1 MGPSWQEFWG
11 ARPFHLKLSLI
22 VSTALCLFHMYT
34 AIFGTLDALAQ
45 RGVHLGLGLIIV
57 FLVTARGKNKAGA
70 PAPAWY
76 DWALIA
82 LSIAGVGYVLANY
95 AWVTTERFT
104 FITPLYWYEIVF
116 GLCTIV
122 AVLFACTRVISL
134 GMLYCVLGFLAYPL
148 VGPYLPG
155 VFHSIAHGLTDLID
169 FYYLSLGGIFGIPLS
184 VSATD
189 IALFVIFGAVLM
201 KTGGSTL
208 ISNIAMAFAG
218 RMTGG
223 PAKVAIIGSS
233 FFGSITGSTSANVAT
248 VGSITIPMMKKA
260 GYKPNFAA
268 AVEAVA
274 SCGGQMTP
282 PVMGACAF
290 VMAGFSG
297 IPYVT
302 ILKYALFPAILY
314 YFSLF
319 ATVHIEAKK
328 LGLRGVDTG
337 VTTKETLRDYGHMF
351 IPVGMLL
358 YLLIAGYSPRFAG
371 GYGILA
377 AIAASQLRRAT
388 RLNIIGLLSAFEVG
402 ARNILIVLSSTAA
415 AGLIVGAVDVTGFGQ
430 RISSGFVGIVGG
442 SLFAGL
448 MLGFLISFL
457 LGLGMPTTP
466 AYIIQAATIIPA
478 MIALGLPNY
487 AAHLF
492 AFYYS
497 CLALITP
504 PDATAAYTA
513 AAIAGADGW
522 KVGWLATRMA
532 AVAFIIPIMFAYNH
546 ALLLVGPWYVV
557 LATVVAALAGI
568 WCLAVAGENYFEQ
581 QLKPYERL
589 VALVAAILLIWPS
602 WLFVLIG
609 AACFAW
615 LLRVQI
621 SARQHAQNRV
631 S

>member
-1 MGPSWQEFWG
+1 MGPTWQQFWG
-11 ARPFHLKLSLI
+11 ARPFHLKLSLM

-45 RGVHLGLGLIIV
+45 RGVHLVLGLTLV
-57 FLVTARGKNKAGA
+57 FLVTARGKNKAGSA
-70 PAPAWY
+70 IPAWY
-76 DWALIA
+76 DWALIT
-82 LSIAGVGYVLANY
+82 LSILGVGYVLTNY
-95 AWVTTERFT
+95 SWVTTERFT
-104 FITPLYWYEIVF
+104 FITPLFWYEIVL
-116 GLCTIV
+116 GICTIV
-122 AVLFACTRVISL
+122 GVLFACTRMISM
-134 GMLYCVLGFLAYPL
+134 GMLYCVLGFVAYPL
-148 VGPYLPG
+148 IGPHLPG
-155 VFHSIAHGLTDLID
+155 VFHSTSHKITDLID
-169 FYYLSLGGIFGIPLS
+169 FYYLSMGGIFGIPLS

-189 IALFVIFGAVLM
+189 IALFVIFGSVLM

-208 ISNIAMAFAG
+208 ISNVAMAFAG

-223 PAKVAIIGSS
+223 PAKVAIVASS

-260 GYKPNFAA
+260 GYTPNFAA

-297 IPYVT
+297 IPYVS
-302 ILKYALFPAILY
+302 ILGYALFPAILY

-319 ATVHIEAKK
+319 ATVHVEAKRLDLK
-328 LGLRGVDTG
+328 GYDTG
-337 VTTKETLRDYGHMF
+337 VTLRETLKDYGHM
-351 IPVGMLL
+351 IVPVGVLL

-377 AIAASQLRRAT
+377 AIAASHIRAAT
-388 RLNIIGLLSAFEVG
+388 RLNLIGLLSAFEMG
-402 ARNILIVLSSTAA
+402 ARNILIVMASTAA
-415 AGLIVGAVDVTGFGQ
+415 AGLIVGSVDVTGFGQ
-430 RISSGFVGIVGG
+430 RISSAFVGIVGG
-442 SLFAGL
+442 SMFAGL
-448 MLGFLISFL
+448 MLGLLISFL

-466 AYIIQAATIIPA
+466 AYIIQAATVIPA
-478 MIALGLPNY
+478 LIALGLPNY

-513 AAIAGADGW
+513 AAIAKADGW

-532 AVAFIIPIMFAYNH
+532 LVAFIIPIVFAYNH
-546 ALLLVGPWYVV
+546 AILLVGPWYIV
-557 LATVVAALAGI
+557 LGTVVAALLGI
-568 WCLAVAGENYFEQ
+568 WCLAVGTEGYFERP
-581 QLKPYERL
+581 LKVWERCIAIASALLLLAPHWMPVL
-589 VALVAAILLIWPS
+589 VG
-602 WLFVLIG
+602 FCG
-609 AACFAW
+609 FAW
-615 LLRVQI
+615 LFRIQRRLRE
-621 SARQHAQNRV
+621 QNL
-631 S
+631 

>member
-1 MGPSWQEFWG
+1 M
-11 ARPFHLKLSLI
+11 
-22 VSTALCLFHMYT
+22 
-34 AIFGTLDALAQ
+34 
-45 RGVHLGLGLIIV
+45 
-57 FLVTARGKNKAGA
+57 
-70 PAPAWY
+70 
-76 DWALIA
+76 
-82 LSIAGVGYVLANY
+82 
-95 AWVTTERFT
+95 
-104 FITPLYWYEIVF
+104 
-116 GLCTIV
+116 
-122 AVLFACTRVISL
+122 
-134 GMLYCVLGFLAYPL
+134 GMLYCVLGFVAYPL
-148 VGPYLPG
+148 VGPHLPG
-155 VFHSIAHGLTDLID
+155 VFHSISHKITDLID

-328 LGLRGVDTG
+328 LGLVGVDTG
-337 VTTKETLRDYGHMF
+337 VTIKETLRDYGHMF
-351 IPVGMLL
+351 IPVAMLL
-358 YLLIAGYSPRFAG
+358 YLLDCRLFTT
-371 GYGILA
+371 
-377 AIAASQLRRAT
+377 LRRRLRDSRCDRGKSVASRKT
-388 RLNIIGLLSAFEVG
+388 RLNVIGLLSAFEVG

-415 AGLIVGAVDVTGFGQ
+415 AGLIVGSVDVTGFGQ
-430 RISSGFVGIVGG
+430 RISSAFVGIVGG

-478 MIALGLPNY
+478 LIALGLPNY

-513 AAIAGADGW
+513 ASIAGADGW

-532 AVAFIIPIMFAYNH
+532 TVAFIIPIMFAYNH

-581 QLKPYERL
+581 PLKPYERL
-589 VALVAAILLIWPS
+589 IALAAAILLIWPS

-621 SARQHAQNRV
+621 SARQHARNLV

>member
-1 MGPSWQEFWG
+1 MGPSWKEFWG
-11 ARPFHLKLSLI
+11 TRPFHRKLGLI
-22 VSTALCLFHMYT
+22 VAVVLCLFHLYT

-45 RGVHLGLGLIIV
+45 RAIHLGLGLILV
-57 FLVTARGKNKAGA
+57 FLVTGSKKNGAGQ
-70 PAPAWY
+70 PVPAWY
-76 DWALIA
+76 DWLFIA
-82 LSIAGVGYVLANY
+82 LSIAGVGYVLGNY
-95 AWVTTERFT
+95 DWIAAERMM
-104 FITPLYWYEIVF
+104 FITPLAWYEIVL
-116 GLCTIV
+116 GISTMV
-122 AVLFACTRVISL
+122 VVLFACTRMVSM

-148 VGPYLPG
+148 VGTYLPG
-155 VFHSIAHGLTDLID
+155 VMHSAKIPLTDLID
-169 FYYLSLGGIFGIPLS
+169 MYYLSTGGIFGIPLS

-201 KTGGSTL
+201 RTGGSTL
-208 ISNIAMAFAG
+208 ISNIAMALAG

-223 PAKVAIIGSS
+223 PAKVAIVASS

-260 GYKPNFAA
+260 GYTPNFAA

-290 VMAGFSG
+290 VMSGFSG
-297 IPYVT
+297 IPYVS
-302 ILKYALFPAILY
+302 ILGYALFPAILY

-319 ATVHIEAKK
+319 ATVHVEAKRLNLK
-328 LGLRGVDTG
+328 GYDTG
-337 VTTKETLRDYGHMF
+337 VTLVGTLKDYGHMV
-351 IPVGMLL
+351 IPVVALL

-377 AIAASQLRRAT
+377 AIVASQLRPKT
-388 RLNIIGLLSAFEVG
+388 RINLTGLLSAFEMG
-402 ARNILIVLSSTAA
+402 ARNILIVMASTAA
-415 AGLIVGAVDVTGFGQ
+415 AGLIVGSVDITGFGQ
-430 RISSGFVGIVGG
+430 RISSAFVGIVGG
-442 SLFAGL
+442 SMFAGL
-448 MLGFLISFL
+448 MLGLLISFL

-466 AYIIQAATIIPA
+466 AYIIQVSTVIPA
-478 MIALGLPNY
+478 LIALGLPNY

-532 AVAFIIPIMFAYNH
+532 LVAFIIPIVFAYNH
-546 ALLLVGPWYVV
+546 AILLVGPWYIV
-557 LATVVAALAGI
+557 LGTIVAAFLGI
-568 WCLAVAGENYFEQ
+568 WCLAVATEGYFERV
-581 QLKPYERL
+581 LKHWERAI
-589 VALVAAILLIWPS
+589 ALVSALLLLTPS
-602 WLFVLIG
+602 WTLVIIG
-609 AACFAW
+609 ACGFGW
-615 LLRVQI
+615 LYRTQSRTCEQKL
-621 SARQHAQNRV
+621 
-631 S
+631 